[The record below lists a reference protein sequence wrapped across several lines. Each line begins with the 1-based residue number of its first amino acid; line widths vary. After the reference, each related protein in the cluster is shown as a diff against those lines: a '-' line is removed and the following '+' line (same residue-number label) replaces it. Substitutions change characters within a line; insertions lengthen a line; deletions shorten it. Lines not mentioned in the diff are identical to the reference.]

1 MHCKYLQR
9 VTAEN
14 LARRYTE
21 LPSRKIAKFRDGL
34 ILSPLHMKDSTFRK
48 TVLPDGLRVLTEHH
62 PHVHSATIGLWFEAG
77 AVYENKNQSGL
88 AHLLEHMV
96 FKGTHQRTSAQIA
109 ELMDSIGGQT
119 NAFTDR
125 EFVCYHAKT
134 LSEHAPIALELL
146 CELATSSLLE
156 HDDLELEKGVIIEE
170 IRSIDD
176 VPEDLADELF
186 SQTIYPRS
194 RWGRPI
200 TGSEKTV
207 SRFAPDDLRAFM
219 QTHYA
224 PRHTLVVAVGDVEHE
239 KIVEQAQKLLENL
252 PGRDSKTGAH
262 RMPSIPEVRAQLALE
277 ARDVEQVHL
286 CAGTRAYAHNDPRR
300 FAAYTLDTILTG
312 GYSSRL
318 FQEIREKR
326 GLCYSIGSNSAQY
339 RRGGFWGVATSVAPE
354 NAHET
359 AELIARELRDVK
371 AHGVKEDE
379 LVRANQMARA
389 NLLLAEES
397 SSSQMGRIAR
407 NEWYYGHQR
416 STQDVLD
423 DILGVTRE
431 EIQSVAQEMFVDEL
445 MNVVAVGPFEDGH
458 AALEIKVG

>member
-1 MHCKYLQR
+1 
-9 VTAEN
+9 
-14 LARRYTE
+14 
-21 LPSRKIAKFRDGL
+21 
-34 ILSPLHMKDSTFRK
+34 MKDSTFRK

-96 FKGTHQRTSAQIA
+96 FKGTQQRTSAQIA

-146 CELATSSLLE
+146 CELATSSIL
-156 HDDLELEKGVIIEE
+156 DANDLELEKGVIIEE

-200 TGSEKTV
+200 TGQEKTV
-207 SRFAPDDLRAFM
+207 ARFTPDDLRAFM

-224 PRHTLVVAVGDVEHE
+224 PRHTLVVAVGDIEHE
-239 KIVEQAQKLLENL
+239 KIVEQAQQLLENL
-252 PGRDSKTGAH
+252 PGRDKNGNGAH
-262 RMPSIPEVRAQLALE
+262 RMPSIPEVSAQLALE

-286 CAGTRAYAHNDPRR
+286 CAGTRAYAHDDPRR

-339 RRGGFWGVATSVAPE
+339 RRGGFWSVATSVAPE

-359 AELIARELRDVK
+359 AQLIGKELRAVK
-371 AHGVKEDE
+371 KDGVTEEE
-379 LVRANQMARA
+379 LVRANQMSRA

-407 NEWYYGHQR
+407 NEWYYEHQR

-423 DILGVTRE
+423 DILAVTQADIRN
-431 EIQSVAQEMFVDEL
+431 VAQEMFSDEL
-445 MNVVAVGPFEDGH
+445 MNVVAVGPFESD
-458 AALEIKVG
+458 APSLQIEVG